1 MNAAVAYPVPSPNW
15 ILTYTGQN
23 ITADIS
29 SMVLS
34 ISYIDHL
41 SSRAGELE
49 ILVEDSS
56 RQWQGAWYP
65 ALGDE
70 VNLLIGYRNAPLLP
84 CGDFEIDQLELDGP
98 PDSFRMRCLSAYITP
113 AMRTRN
119 TFIYENQS
127 LLAIA
132 ATVAQKYQLQVVG
145 IADAINPVFSRIVQ
159 KHESDVEFL
168 NRIAREH
175 DYDFTVRGS
184 QLIFYFRAALAAE
197 VPQITLTRSD
207 VERFSFQNR
216 TRHIYKAAQLN
227 YFDPDTRQLISQSAE
242 AAGIPTGDTIKLV
255 ARCDNGQQALLKAQA
270 ALDEANSSFIH
281 ATFLLP
287 GNTALSAGNTVALS
301 GWGSFDGR
309 YLAVQTEHLLNRKS
323 GYTTKLI
330 MRRVIAD

>member
-34 ISYIDHL
+34 ISYTDHL
-41 SSRAGELE
+41 SSRAGELD
-49 ILVEDSS
+49 IVVEDSS
-56 RQWQGAWYP
+56 RRWQGAWYP

-70 VNLLIGYRNAPLLP
+70 VNLLIGYQSTPLLP

-98 PDSFRMRCLSAYITP
+98 PDRFRMRCLSAYITP

-132 ATVAQKYQLQVVG
+132 TTIAQKYQLQVVG
-145 IADAINPVFSRIVQ
+145 IADSINPVFSRIVQ

-168 NRIAREH
+168 NRIATAH

-184 QLIFYFRAALAAE
+184 QLIFYARAALAAQ
-197 VPQITLTRSD
+197 VPLITLMRSD
-207 VERFSFQNR
+207 VERFSFLNR
-216 TRHIYKAAQLN
+216 THQIYKAARLN
-227 YFDPDTRQLISQSAE
+227 YFDPETRQLISQSVE
-242 AAGIPTGDTIKLV
+242 AAGIPTGDTIKLI

-270 ALDEANSSFIH
+270 ALDTANLSFIQ
-281 ATFLLP
+281 ASLVLP
-287 GNTALSAGNTVALS
+287 GNIALSAGNTVILS
-301 GWGSFDGR
+301 GWGSFDGP
-309 YLAVQTEHLLNRKS
+309 YLAVQTEHSLNRKS
-323 GYTTKLI
+323 GYTTRI
-330 MRRVIAD
+330 MMRRVPAG